1 MLTAYLSSFLLK
13 TVLQLLLKSRAIE
26 DDVGFEVVTSDL
38 GDSFE
43 HLTVTKNTNNSK
55 NLNLM
60 RFLLVQLELMMEDSF
75 EHLTLTKN
83 PNTSK
88 KPQFNEIFT
97 RTIGV
102 DDGDSRHEIML
113 NENREYRIYSY
124 YGSKSVPLQCSLGNS
139 GTFGSE
145 VNSCNVAFNRVQLN
159 VSGFITLNLDK
170 ERKMIFRGD

>member
-1 MLTAYLSSFLLK
+1 
-13 TVLQLLLKSRAIE
+13 
-26 DDVGFEVVTSDL
+26 
-38 GDSFE
+38 
-43 HLTVTKNTNNSK
+43 
-55 NLNLM
+55 
-60 RFLLVQLELMMEDSF
+60 
-75 EHLTLTKN
+75 
-83 PNTSK
+83 
-88 KPQFNEIFT
+88 
-97 RTIGV
+97 
-102 DDGDSRHEIML
+102 ML